1 MEGIVMKCD
10 PRSKAILKKYRT
22 YFVQQTTMVIG
33 TLQTTLIMHGIGSLK
48 EKRGIVKS
56 LIGRL
61 KSRFN
66 ISISEVDHQDSK
78 RSAILGIAVVGN
90 DGSFIHEQLDTV
102 LNFMQQDGR
111 FYLGQ
116 VERELFNV

>member
-1 MEGIVMKCD
+1 
-10 PRSKAILKKYRT
+10 
-22 YFVQQTTMVIG
+22 MVVG
-33 TLQTTLIMHGIGSLK
+33 VLNATLILHGIGSLK
-48 EKRGIVKS
+48 EKRSIVKS

-66 ISISEVDHQDSK
+66 VSVSEIDHQDSK
-78 RSAILGIAVVGN
+78 RSAIIGIAVIGN